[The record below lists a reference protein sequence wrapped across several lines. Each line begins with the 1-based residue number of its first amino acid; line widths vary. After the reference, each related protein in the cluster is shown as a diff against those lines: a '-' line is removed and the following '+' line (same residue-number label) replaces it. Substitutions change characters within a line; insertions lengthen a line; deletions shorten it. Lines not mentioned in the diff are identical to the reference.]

1 MTDAE
6 KLNAIRVYC
15 HELLNS
21 FDQKPSSKEDPYMY
35 GFLTGIEHASEW
47 ILENILEEQL

>member
-1 MTDAE
+1 MNDTE
-6 KLNAIRVYC
+6 KLERVRIYC

-47 ILENILEEQL
+47 ILEEILEEKL